1 LWVVAVAIAIA
12 AAPVRLARAQDVI
25 PLPPVPPVAA
35 RVPFPS
41 LGPPEDLSG
50 LQGRPIARVSVVLD
64 GNVWTDRSVPSLTTV
79 KPGEPLTPST
89 ARRALAELLASG
101 RFAQGRV
108 SATAEGPGAVLVV
121 HLVPRKLVKRL
132 EVDLHGASVDRDE
145 LLREAELTVGGEL
158 VGSDVDAIIER
169 MTRYFA
175 VHGYPQAKVD
185 LQTRETDDPAF
196 TLVIIDAQPGR
207 PRTIDDLQYYVFD
220 ANRER
225 VLPLTAAYTVKPG
238 DRADEGALAS
248 ADTALEHALR
258 AHGYFRGRVLHD
270 LVWVGERGSNSS
282 GRIVLRVRMDTGS
295 LVVPRFEGN
304 EHYDAGALEGALGLE
319 TENDRS
325 ASHLVDKVRAF
336 YEKRGFLDAQ
346 VRVELRGKDT
356 DPVELL
362 VFHIDEHPRVR
373 VVARRYPCLK
383 TDVIKRLS
391 GGGPRSSQEIGTE
404 IDSYLEEELPGA
416 DLLVDPDP
424 KGVGLVLGDGAGSI
438 PSGTR
443 PIPLDLHPDATY
455 AADTY
460 DRAAEH
466 VQELYRNEG
475 FLHAIVGPVQVV
487 RARCDPRS
495 PAGRCIRMPLPPLS
509 EECTYD
515 PAGLP
520 LPPQSLGPA
529 FTCRVDDSRGVECA
543 TTMELVIP
551 VKLGPRTTLWDVA
564 FTGLRTQSDR
574 AVADA
579 ARVPLGDPVSTQ
591 QLDDAR
597 RRVVDYYKELGYAYV
612 DVKYA
617 LEPSLDGTRARVRF
631 DVTEGDQVIV
641 SAIDIR
647 GLGITQPGVVKRRVA
662 LEVGQPYRT
671 SDVRKTQERLATLG
685 VFSSI
690 TVGLSDPSVPEPNKT
705 VIVEVVERLPRYLE
719 VRPGFST
726 GEGIRGTLEYDER
739 NLGGG
744 AISAT
749 LRAQLSYLPDFLIL
763 DPQVATNYQQIQ
775 DRLARRIT
783 LSGSF
788 PDLGLFGLGPLWRA
802 QIDGIYVRD
811 LERDF
816 TLDKVSGIAGLV
828 FRPSREFQVVM
839 GASVEL
845 NDVRLF
851 EFNSIASYLACNPN
865 GLNESLG
872 ALLRIPDGAS
882 LVVAGRA
889 SAAWDR
895 RDNAFNAKRGTYVFL
910 GAELVN
916 SIPEEAAIAPSTP
929 TKCTNP
935 SAAALAPA
943 PQAYSHF
950 LRLTQTFAGYVPITK
965 SISLALELRL
975 GENVRTAAC
984 GYTSPQPGDPTYCTY
999 PDRLFFMGG
1008 FDSMR
1013 GWLQD
1018 TFMPQEYDDKIQ
1030 ASKGVL
1036 CSNSS
1041 NNCLIPLR
1049 GGNLMINPRAEL
1061 RFPIRAPIDGAIF
1074 ADFGNLWVDPNYL
1087 INNLG
1092 SFSLRADVGPGV
1104 RIQTPVGP
1112 LVFDYGINVTR
1123 RPYEDFGAFHFAIGL
1138 F

>member
-1 LWVVAVAIAIA
+1 
-12 AAPVRLARAQDVI
+12 
-25 PLPPVPPVAA
+25 
-35 RVPFPS
+35 
-41 LGPPEDLSG
+41 
-50 LQGRPIARVSVVLD
+50 
-64 GNVWTDRSVPSLTTV
+64 
-79 KPGEPLTPST
+79 
-89 ARRALAELLASG
+89 
-101 RFAQGRV
+101 
-108 SATAEGPGAVLVV
+108 
-121 HLVPRKLVKRL
+121 
-132 EVDLHGASVDRDE
+132 
-145 LLREAELTVGGEL
+145 
-158 VGSDVDAIIER
+158 
-169 MTRYFA
+169 M
-175 VHGYPQAKVD
+175 
-185 LQTRETDDPAF
+185 
-196 TLVIIDAQPGR
+196 
-207 PRTIDDLQYYVFD
+207 
-220 ANRER
+220 
-225 VLPLTAAYTVKPG
+225 
-238 DRADEGALAS
+238 
-248 ADTALEHALR
+248 
-258 AHGYFRGRVLHD
+258 
-270 LVWVGERGSNSS
+270 
-282 GRIVLRVRMDTGS
+282 
-295 LVVPRFEGN
+295 
-304 EHYDAGALEGALGLE
+304 
-319 TENDRS
+319 
-325 ASHLVDKVRAF
+325 
-336 YEKRGFLDAQ
+336 
-346 VRVELRGKDT
+346 
-356 DPVELL
+356 
-362 VFHIDEHPRVR
+362 
-373 VVARRYPCLK
+373 
-383 TDVIKRLS
+383 
-391 GGGPRSSQEIGTE
+391 
-404 IDSYLEEELPGA
+404 
-416 DLLVDPDP
+416 
-424 KGVGLVLGDGAGSI
+424 
-438 PSGTR
+438 
-443 PIPLDLHPDATY
+443 PDA
-455 AADTY
+455 D
-460 DRAAEH
+460 
-466 VQELYRNEG
+466 
-475 FLHAIVGPVQVV
+475 
-487 RARCDPRS
+487 
-495 PAGRCIRMPLPPLS
+495 
-509 EECTYD
+509 
-515 PAGLP
+515 
-520 LPPQSLGPA
+520 
-529 FTCRVDDSRGVECA
+529 RGVECS

-551 VKLGPRTTLWDVA
+551 VKLGPRTTIWDVA
-564 FTGLRTQSDR
+564 FTGLRTQSER

-617 LEPSLDGTRARVRF
+617 LEPSEDGTRTRVRF

-662 LEVGQPYRT
+662 LEVGGPYRT

-816 TLDKVSGIAGLV
+816 TLDKVSGLGSLV

-839 GASVEL
+839 GATVEL

-882 LVVAGRA
+882 LVIAGRA

-935 SAAALAPA
+935 SAAALTPA

-984 GYTSPQPGDPTYCTY
+984 GYTNPQPGDPTYCTY

-1049 GGNLMINPRAEL
+1049 GGNLMINPRVEL
-1061 RFPIRAPIDGAIF
+1061 RFPIRAPIDGALF

-1087 INNLG
+1087 INDLG